1 LESLS
6 DVIAVDTNIVVRLIV
21 ADDDAQVALALDLA
35 SRERLYVGM
44 TVLLETEWVLRST
57 YHFDRASVCSALLNF
72 GDLPFVQFEA
82 DQDIR
87 WALARYAEAGELADY
102 IHIATARE
110 VGRFATFERRLNRRA
125 GDAPPARIETL
136 I

>member
-1 LESLS
+1 M
-6 DVIAVDTNIVVRLIV
+6 IAVDTNIVVRLIV

-35 SRERLYVGM
+35 NRELFHVGM
-44 TVLLETEWVLRST
+44 TVLLETEWVLRSK
-57 YHFDRASVCSALLNF
+57 YHFDRARLCSTLLDF
-72 GDLPFVQFEA
+72 GNLPFVRFEA

-102 IHIATARE
+102 IHIAAARQ
-110 VGRFATFERRLNRRA
+110 VGRFATFEHRLNRRA

-136 I
+136 R